1 MSIAYCARRKKV
13 KDQEMKCLRDRLEV
27 AGSCEEVGEL
37 KDRLRELQD
46 QKLAG
51 IAVRAWCSKDL
62 QDEKCTAYFFDRIRQ
77 RRNKNSVTSVK
88 NSIGELIKDE
98 EGILEVYRAFYKEL
112 YTKHKG
118 SSDGLDWLLA
128 NSSSDSSQLS
138 SEEECEGSGVVTFE
152 TDKMKHVLSQMS
164 VNKSPGPDG
173 LPVEFY
179 KIFFED

>member
-1 MSIAYCARRKKV
+1 MPHL
-13 KDQEMKCLRDRLEV
+13 LRTTH
-27 AGSCEEVGEL
+27 
-37 KDRLRELQD
+37 RLRRTNCHQ
-46 QKLAG
+46 QSRMK
-51 IAVRAWCSKDL
+51 K
-62 QDEKCTAYFFDRIRQ
+62 
-77 RRNKNSVTSVK
+77 
-88 NSIGELIKDE
+88 
-98 EGILEVYRAFYKEL
+98 VYRAFYKEL

-173 LPVEFY
+173 LPVEF
-179 KIFFED
+179 

>member
-1 MSIAYCARRKKV
+1 MSIAYCTRREKD
-13 KDQEMKCLRDRLEV
+13 KDQEIKCFRDRLEG
-27 AGSCEEVGEL
+27 ASSGGEVGEL

-46 QKLAG
+46 KKLAG

-62 QDEKCTAYFFDRIRQ
+62 QDGKCTAYFFDRIRQ
-77 RRNKNSVTSVK
+77 RRNKNNVSSVK

-128 NSSSDSSQLS
+128 NSSSDSSQLT

-152 TDKMKHVLSQMS
+152 SDKMKHVLSQMS
-164 VNKSPGPDG
+164 
-173 LPVEFY
+173 
-179 KIFFED
+179 